1 MSNLFFSKPYID
13 AHIQKAKEMLDKHTD
28 NYSVSDSTYH
38 NDQCA
43 SIEITINGESYLI
56 FLPNSFEDNG
66 YNEEYRTY
74 QVILDREYHN
84 VETLNE
90 VFNSLHDAIQC
101 VFAQTILTNL

>member
-1 MSNLFFSKPYID
+1 MNKLFFSKPYID
-13 AHIQKAKEMLDKHTD
+13 AHIEKVKEMCDKETE

-38 NDQCA
+38 NDRCA
-43 SIEITINGESYLI
+43 SIDITIDGVSYLI

-66 YNEEYRTY
+66 FKEEYRTY

-90 VFNSLHDAIQC
+90 VFNSLHDAVQC